1 MERGKRQ
8 PLSQA
13 DKRCLAALAGI
24 LAAVSVCY
32 ELTDGASL
40 RAAQEVDKPPV
51 ELTWEAPLD
60 QPQLLEAITLQLE
73 PDPYRADVPLDRG
86 LQAALRK
93 ACEEHGVPV
102 SLALGLIEAESGFQV
117 DAVSAGGCFGLCQ
130 LNPKYF
136 SDDLTPGENIVAGIK
151 FLGELLD
158 KYNGDTQAALTAYNA
173 GYDTGSRTYARAVLD
188 KTEKWGAG

>member
-1 MERGKRQ
+1 MEQGKRQ

-73 PDPYRADVPLDRG
+73 PDPYRADVPLDRE
-86 LQAALRK
+86 LQAALWE

-102 SLALGLIEAESGFQV
+102 SLALGLIEAESRFQV
-117 DAVSAGGCFGLCQ
+117 DAVSAEGCFGLCQ

-136 SDDLTPGENIVAGIK
+136 PDDLTPGENIVAGIK